1 MFKYIDLKNE
11 KLSRNNGLLYIFQA
25 GRCERTCAAG
35 DEEGFVGEWGHLG
48 PPLYHTKF
56 NLI

>member
-25 GRCERTCAAG
+25 GRCEGSGAAG
-35 DEEGFVGEWGHLG
+35 DEEGFVGE
-48 PPLYHTKF
+48 
-56 NLI
+56 